1 MKMKPLAAG
10 IALLLTLNACQ
21 TLDPYTREEKTSN
34 ATKGAAIGAGVGIVA
49 GLISGDNSRERR
61 ERALIGAGI
70 GALTGGGI
78 GYYMDVQ
85 EAKLRQQ
92 LEGTG
97 VSVTRYG
104 DEIVLNMPGNITFDT
119 DSTELRTDF
128 LNVLDSV
135 AIVLKKYEKTM
146 IEITGHTDST
156 GAASYNQQLSE
167 RRADA
172 VARYLRSTG
181 MLSAR
186 IATQGLGE
194 HYPIASNATS
204 SGRSQN
210 RRVELRLVP
219 ITG

>member
-1 MKMKPLAAG
+1 MSLA
-10 IALLLTLNACQ
+10 LSACQ
-21 TLDPYTREEKTSN
+21 TIDPYTREEKTSN

-61 ERALIGAGI
+61 QRALIGAGV
-70 GALTGGGI
+70 GALAGGGI

-104 DEIVLNMPGNITFDT
+104 DEIVLNLPGNITFAT

-128 LNVLDSV
+128 LDVLDSV
-135 AIVLKKYEKTM
+135 AIVLRKYEKTM

-167 RRADA
+167 RRAES

-181 MLSAR
+181 IISAR

-194 HYPIASNATS
+194 HYPIASNATA

-219 ITG
+219 ITQ